1 MLSLVSLGIKQKI
14 NPEILLFLG
23 SVASAINVNSI
34 GNKIAVNLSDVD
46 RFLNLILNVKIKM
59 NVKNI
64 KKKFLSKYI
73 YIFFQFFFNLFV
85 KV

>member
-23 SVASAINVNSI
+23 SVASTINVNSI

-46 RFLNLILNVKIKM
+46 RFLK
-59 NVKNI
+59 
-64 KKKFLSKYI
+64 
-73 YIFFQFFFNLFV
+73 FNLE
-85 KV
+85 